1 LPGVRRKGLGRF
13 RPEDPENPLSA
24 SALRFLLHIPYDT
37 IGPAVI
43 QQRRADAMADG
54 RMGMKKNTHEA
65 LGSMIW
71 RR

>member
-1 LPGVRRKGLGRF
+1 LTAFVERASAAFDQKTR
-13 RPEDPENPLSA
+13 ENPLSA
-24 SALRFLLHIPYDT
+24 SALRFLLHIPCDT

-65 LGSMIW
+65 LGSTTW